1 MSDTLRP
8 HTLQLLLF
16 LWKRKE
22 SPDATVSFF
31 NLCKIAQE
39 LVSLIDVN
47 FLGISFYALRAK
59 TNETK
64 LFCTSFEAYQI
75 KLKTHESTPFIFD

>member
-1 MSDTLRP
+1 MICQMELPDMSDTLWP

-31 NLCKIAQE
+31 FNLCKIAQE

-47 FLGISFYALRAK
+47 FLGYKLLR
-59 TNETK
+59 TQSEN
-64 LFCTSFEAYQI
+64 
-75 KLKTHESTPFIFD
+75 